1 VLDPQW
7 RLLPERSMTSL
18 ALPVPT
24 DLRPWVLALRVDDLP
39 SARFSHFPAR
49 VEAGLSVLLH
59 GSAWAVTPEGA
70 QPIPPASLSGA
81 QTQPTVT
88 VTRGPVTVLWALLH
102 PAAVAPLSA
111 LPAAALTDQTV
122 PLETLGGTLW
132 VDTEARLRAQC
143 GPQAQVAVLVDW
155 LRLRLQPARSRVA
168 AGRALAMATL
178 ASDGQVGVRA
188 LAEAL
193 GCSERQLER
202 CAINELGLSPRAFM
216 RIRRFETTLRHALSR
231 GEPTLARLAAAGG
244 YYDQAHMARDFTSLA
259 GESPGR
265 WLQRLHGDHPE
276 HWAVLRNWRQALGRP
291 DGQIAD

>member
-1 VLDPQW
+1 
-7 RLLPERSMTSL
+7 MTSL

-39 SARFSHFPAR
+39 SAQFSHFPAR
-49 VEAGLSVLLH
+49 VEAGLSVLLR
-59 GSAWAVTPEGA
+59 GSAWAVTPGGG

-81 QTQPTVT
+81 QTRPTVT
-88 VTRGPVTVLWALLH
+88 VTRGPVTVLWA
-102 PAAVAPLSA
+102 
-111 LPAAALTDQTV
+111 
-122 PLETLGGTLW
+122 
-132 VDTEARLRAQC
+132 DTEARLRAQRR
-143 GPQAQVAVLVDW
+143 PQAQVAVLVDW
-155 LRLRLQPARSRVA
+155 LRLRLHPARSRMA

-178 ASDGQVGVRA
+178 AGDGQVGVHA

-202 CAINELGLSPRAFM
+202 CAVNELGLSPRAFM
-216 RIRRFETTLRHALSR
+216 RIRRFEATLRHALSR
-231 GEPTLARLAAAGG
+231 GEPTLARLAAVGG
-244 YYDQAHMARDFTSLA
+244 YYDQAHMARDFASLA

-265 WLQRLHGDHPE
+265 WLQRLHGEHPE